1 MFRVRLKQ
9 PFASVTN
16 DSVLATQAF
25 KKEGSIKDIVVIGEE
40 VEYPEICS
48 KTKYW
53 THIGKYKLTLA
64 ERKILINGQWLND
77 LHVNA
82 VQHLVKNKFS
92 QLGGLQN
99 TVLFQST
106 TFRPLPKGSLQILH
120 INNNHW
126 IVVST
131 LKNDVDITVYDSLN
145 AIISTATQIILA
157 KLLYTNQDL
166 LTVEVSKV
174 NTQSGTFDCEL
185 FACAYI
191 SSLAHGH

>member
-25 KKEGSIKDIVVIGEE
+25 KKEGSIEDTVVIGEE

-120 INNNHW
+120 IN
-126 IVVST
+126 
-131 LKNDVDITVYDSLN
+131 ITTGS
-145 AIISTATQIILA
+145 
-157 KLLYTNQDL
+157 
-166 LTVEVSKV
+166 
-174 NTQSGTFDCEL
+174 
-185 FACAYI
+185 
-191 SSLAHGH
+191 